1 VESSLAPLRNRVDF
15 EEWMVDAA
23 RVAAIMHCVVACAC
37 LCSRMWMGNLWWCDD
52 NLVFVIAVRDLDCR
66 FLNARHVFVIILYS
80 AASGHDIHFP
90 PFPCHFLRST
100 KEISKVVT
108 PNHYREACLEV
119 EENGEALGNEGIEV
133 GMT

>member
-1 VESSLAPLRNRVDF
+1 
-15 EEWMVDAA
+15 MVDAA

-90 PFPCHFLRST
+90 PFPCHF
-100 KEISKVVT
+100 KINK
-108 PNHYREACLEV
+108 
-119 EENGEALGNEGIEV
+119 GNKQSCDPQPLPRGV
-133 GMT
+133 S